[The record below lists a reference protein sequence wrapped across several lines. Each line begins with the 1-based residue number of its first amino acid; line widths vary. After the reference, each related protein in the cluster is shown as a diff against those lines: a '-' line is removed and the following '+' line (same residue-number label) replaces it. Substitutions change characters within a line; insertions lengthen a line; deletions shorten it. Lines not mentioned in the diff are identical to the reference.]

1 VVLCCAQVL
10 KLFPTSNYLLY
21 GYLMDLRII
30 AVPGGKVLAIYI
42 VFLSCCHGTLWLD
55 VSHHHSHIYI
65 GKQPIVKFPQPV
77 KRVTGGGGGVK

>member
-1 VVLCCAQVL
+1 
-10 KLFPTSNYLLY
+10 
-21 GYLMDLRII
+21 MDLRII

-77 KRVTGGGGGVK
+77 KRVTGGGGVLNRSLNRIGLYSHVPS